1 MRAVWGLGRNG
12 QDRLA
17 KGGHVQGNPAQ
28 IWGEQGAEGARAAP
42 LAAKA
47 AHNTLASPLPSLSS
61 QRPLG
66 N

>member
-47 AHNTLASPLPSLSS
+47 ADNTLASLSS
-61 QRPLG
+61 
-66 N
+66 